1 MVSAHLILVANES
14 GFCRLAAPGLC
25 CEDQMVV
32 RRGIY
37 MEKSHRTDLY
47 LGVQFSSNPDQCG
60 RFCRRLVCL
69 EPGKDSTC
77 QNHCHCFVYSGTG
90 HYIFSLARFL
100 FSLLLFGP
108 EIIRPGLT
116 SFSNLGPW
124 GITFLTAYVIM
135 LSYGA
140 FFFYGL
146 FINPNQL
153 KRTAAG
159 ITSLPYLKRW
169 KRQAIE
175 LGNNFILASKEL
187 KAQNRRFHLKVFGAT
202 AAAWTFKF
210 TLINCIIIALVSVL
224 DTGFLSQ
231 LKLYSRLEAMF
242 IIMAFSPTPGG
253 SGFAE
258 FVFGGFL
265 SDLCTQRHC
274 PGSGLC
280 MAPVYLLQ
288 LPAGRCYHHSSLAE
302 QADIRSYP
310 GDGL

>member
-1 MVSAHLILVANES
+1 
-14 GFCRLAAPGLC
+14 
-25 CEDQMVV
+25 
-32 RRGIY
+32 
-37 MEKSHRTDLY
+37 
-47 LGVQFSSNPDQCG
+47 
-60 RFCRRLVCL
+60 
-69 EPGKDSTC
+69 
-77 QNHCHCFVYSGTG
+77 
-90 HYIFSLARFL
+90 
-100 FSLLLFGP
+100 
-108 EIIRPGLT
+108 
-116 SFSNLGPW
+116 
-124 GITFLTAYVIM
+124 M

-265 SDLCTQRHC
+265 SDFVPKGIALVVASVWRLFTYY
-274 PGSGLC
+274 S
-280 MAPVYLLQ
+280 YLLAGVIII
-288 LPAGRCYHHSSLAE
+288 PAWLNKLISDRIRARALHKAE
-302 QADIRSYP
+302 SVIEDKPQKE
-310 GDGL
+310 